1 MTDHHEVRVVD
12 RPTENGVKIN
22 NVLTGLLLASALWVG
37 SSVQDL
43 KESVVL
49 LAANQ
54 THNIEALD
62 ALERTTSINSARIV
76 TLERL
81 HPEYYQGKEE
91 IPRGKS
97 YP

>member
-37 SSVQDL
+37 SSVEDLKSAVVTLATEQAHVIQDL
-43 KESVVL
+43 
-49 LAANQ
+49 AQ
-54 THNIEALD
+54 TIDDIED
-62 ALERTTSINSARIV
+62 NSARIT

-81 HPEYYQGKEE
+81 HPEFYLNGGKH
-91 IPRGKS
+91 GQSDK
-97 YP
+97 